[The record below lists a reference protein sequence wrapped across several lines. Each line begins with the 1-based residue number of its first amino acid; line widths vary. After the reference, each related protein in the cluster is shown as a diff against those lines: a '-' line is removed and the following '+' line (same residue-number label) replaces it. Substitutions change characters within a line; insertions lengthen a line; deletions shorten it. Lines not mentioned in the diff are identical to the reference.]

1 MRCGGCNLYVMAY
14 IYTMTTEQRNKLEQ
28 AAEYLTD
35 WLMENTVEAF
45 EEQPEIDNARTLI
58 QEALS

>member
-1 MRCGGCNLYVMAY
+1 
-14 IYTMTTEQRNKLEQ
+14 MTTEQRNKLEQ